1 MYNPNSI
8 FVAQKWFEV
17 QVDHRTTFDKVR
29 KEIKKTPYHC
39 VLDTYSHRINCK
51 QSVIKY
57 IE

>member
-29 KEIKKTPYHC
+29 KEIKKKT
-39 VLDTYSHRINCK
+39 RII
-51 QSVIKY
+51 VYWIP
-57 IE
+57 IVTG

>member
-29 KEIKKTPYHC
+29 KEIKKNPVSLCTGY
-39 VLDTYSHRINCK
+39 L
-51 QSVIKY
+51 
-57 IE
+57 